1 MELRE
6 QFDNETAQLSLQLD
20 AMSEQVALLSERL
33 EHQEMRTLLLMVGIS
48 VLFIW
53 LVIIMLMKGGAQ
65 KDLRSERRVRRAKSA
80 SSSSPTSTSTSTM
93 MVTEDRDGAASTAFD
108 SMHTKLSNKLN
119 AKPEPNRASV
129 CGSPPSKPT
138 CAHANEVS
146 LLANK
151 KPAQRRK
158 VARES
163 T

>member
-80 SSSSPTSTSTSTM
+80 SSSSPTSTSTT
-93 MVTEDRDGAASTAFD
+93 MVTEERDGAASTAFD

-119 AKPEPNRASV
+119 TKPEPNRASV